1 VGVFFLGEGDRLGN
15 TQASSPLYVSAA
27 VRVGV
32 NRDRGAVGLRRTDNE
47 GSLRFPRPFPSLPDD
62 YETVRTSADSVV
74 A

>member
-1 VGVFFLGEGDRLGN
+1 MFTIYILAHYCGCLFFGEGDRLGN

-47 GSLRFPRPFPSLPDD
+47 GVPTFSAALPFPS
-62 YETVRTSADSVV
+62 R
-74 A
+74 